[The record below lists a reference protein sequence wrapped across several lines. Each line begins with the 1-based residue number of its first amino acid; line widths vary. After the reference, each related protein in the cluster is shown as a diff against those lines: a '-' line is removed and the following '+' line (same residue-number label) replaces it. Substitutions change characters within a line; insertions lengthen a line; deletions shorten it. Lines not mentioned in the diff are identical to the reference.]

1 MLNSPSCPPSLPL
14 LPSLPPSSLLLLPH
28 PTTSKPS
35 ALRLDRFAPLKTG
48 PKDQKAILPRV
59 GQRVA
64 YCLLEVCPA
73 KYRPKGRKFHS
84 ATCLPTCCTMF
95 LGGLHRD
102 KSVKPP
108 ESDFA
113 TRCQHVA
120 KCAANKKEG
129 RERPGVP
136 PSQTSRRCSC
146 CFLSC
151 LTQED
156 SSCWHPI
163 VVFLFFPVHS
173 VASNLLAFSVPIFRG
188 LSSFFSL
195 LSCIFGLFLLLFFSR
210 FTSILF
216 LFSRGGVPYVF
227 PCFSLFFSFFFAVFL
242 LFFRFFSSFFLDS
255 YVFVILVGFY
265 CKIRKKNRKKLGKN

>member
-14 LPSLPPSSLLLLPH
+14 LPSLPPSLFP
-28 PTTSKPS
+28 PS
-35 ALRLDRFAPLKTG
+35 PPPSDHDRFAPLKTG

-102 KSVKPP
+102 KSVKTP

-163 VVFLFFPVHS
+163 VVFLFFRFTLWPPICLLFPSQFS
-173 VASNLLAFSVPIFRG
+173 VDSHPFFPFFRASLAFSC
-188 LSSFFSL
+188 S
-195 LSCIFGLFLLLFFSR
+195 FFSR

-227 PCFSLFFSFFFAVFL
+227 PCFSLFFSFFSAFFL
-242 LFFRFFSSFFLDS
+242 LFFAFFLLFS
-255 YVFVILVGFY
+255 WILTF
-265 CKIRKKNRKKLGKN
+265 L